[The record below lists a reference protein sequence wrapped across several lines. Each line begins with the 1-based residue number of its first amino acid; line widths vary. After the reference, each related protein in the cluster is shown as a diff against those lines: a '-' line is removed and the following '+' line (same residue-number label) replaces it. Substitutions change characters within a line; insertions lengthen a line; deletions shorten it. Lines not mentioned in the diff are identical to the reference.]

1 MGQQQTPDEN
11 SLKHFHAGYMAA
23 AVSEFFTRKTRPPAA
38 VEAGAGLMDCEC
50 FLWDN
55 WTAVVLH
62 CLRTRRAFSHDA
74 DRCTANAGKLFFL
87 GRNAMAGA
95 GSGRLRKLA
104 DEWCPAVLMEFPAPD
119 RPMVIESRFV
129 EHETESKRHHY
140 AIPPEILSE
149 KISKAKLHGR

>member
-62 CLRTRRAFSHDA
+62 CQRRKAVFSGKKCNGRCRFGQAAEAGRRVVPGRA
-74 DRCTANAGKLFFL
+74 DGV
-87 GRNAMAGA
+87 
-95 GSGRLRKLA
+95 SGPGQA
-104 DEWCPAVLMEFPAPD
+104 DG
-119 RPMVIESRFV
+119 
-129 EHETESKRHHY
+129 H
-140 AIPPEILSE
+140 
-149 KISKAKLHGR
+149 